1 VIRPTSLSTSDR
13 KQGVK
18 KSEEER
24 PKAKLFPIIYSS
36 ITKYSVAIIKSTGII
51 VSMVKY
57 NSALVLSMAVDEAAV
72 KTETFADTG
81 AGTMATAATE
91 KGPMS
96 VATKAAIAIVAIVA
110 SAAVITV
117 LYIVTRD
124 APAQSSVVRMK
135 SQFAMDIGVPSEPTL
150 APSVATS
157 LAPSTLSLE
166 SAKTSLVAGI
176 ESPKK
181 RPLPGTDVEGPTM
194 IPPTAAPTSR
204 PSTDASSEGVVVPA
218 TEQVPPTAKP
228 ATGPGVSPITSS
240 QFDYNTG
247 TSDLNLNSLSAAPFA
262 MDREGRI
269 VF

>member
-1 VIRPTSLSTSDR
+1 
-13 KQGVK
+13 VK

-57 NSALVLSMAVDEAAV
+57 NSALVHSMAVDEAAV

-81 AGTMATAATE
+81 AGTIATAATE
-91 KGPMS
+91 KRPMS

-117 LYIVTRD
+117 LYIVTSRD

-157 LAPSTLSLE
+157 LAPSTLTLE

-181 RPLPGTDVEGPTM
+181 RPLPGTDVDGPTM

-204 PSTDASSEGVVVPA
+204 PSTDASSEGVVEPA
-218 TEQVPPTAKP
+218 TELVSPTAKP
-228 ATGPGVSPITSS
+228 ATGPGVSPTTSS

-247 TSDLNLNSLSAAPFA
+247 TSDLSLNSLSAAPFA